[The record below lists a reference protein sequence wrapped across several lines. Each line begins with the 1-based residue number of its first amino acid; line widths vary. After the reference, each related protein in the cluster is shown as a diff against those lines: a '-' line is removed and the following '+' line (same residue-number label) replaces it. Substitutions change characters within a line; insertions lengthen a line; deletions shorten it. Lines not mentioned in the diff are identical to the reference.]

1 MCVSGSTCAEMG
13 SGACLAELK
22 GRVRHMAQMLLLLM
36 LMMKIRMRMIE
47 HPSSPRTALAM
58 LSCSMCG

>member
-22 GRVRHMAQMLLLLM
+22 GRVRHMAQMLLLLLM
-36 LMMKIRMRMIE
+36 LMMKIRM
-47 HPSSPRTALAM
+47 SS
-58 LSCSMCG
+58 